1 MGVRGRGFIVFL
13 VIVGVLVACALVSFA
28 WFPSMG
34 MGVALPVIT
43 VPAEVVAENAFF
55 GLNLTNTIIGTILA
69 DIMVIL
75 FIAMGWFASKGWRKE
90 VPNKLQALVE
100 VVVEMIYNFL
110 KGVGGTRLRT
120 TPGMWMIAGTIFFFL
135 LAANLLKLFPGVE
148 SVGKMHCAYAGTK
161 GYAMIEGWTDTS
173 YRLWVDTPLDSGTSQ
188 TAEMEAAC
196 NEYFKYHEYDRLE
209 GNVTLDQARADFD
222 AAEVAVSDANIELDN
237 FRATLGET
245 PTAEQQ
251 EELLALEE
259 AVALAERNL
268 ARANL
273 RATSVES
280 VESLNSQLG
289 ALDAQIAALEEAP
302 ADDHSED
309 AAVAEESTVSL
320 ADLQAQRDQLI
331 ADRNLA
337 LTRIQ
342 YPGATIALTEAQLN
356 QGVVP
361 FVFHITP
368 FVRGPA
374 TDLSLTIML
383 AVFAVVMVQ
392 AYGVYS
398 LGPAYFEKFINIT
411 ALGNLGKKP
420 LGAIDF
426 VVGLIEII
434 SEIGKII
441 SLAFRL
447 FGNLFAGG
455 VALLAIM
462 FLVSLLLPGIIYGLE
477 LVIGVVQALVFS
489 VLFTVFAAQAMESH
503 HGDDHEHAHEH

>member
-1 MGVRGRGFIVFL
+1 MGVRGRGFVVFL
-13 VIVGVLVACALVSFA
+13 VIIGVLVACALVSFA

-55 GLNLTNTIIGTILA
+55 GINLTNTIIGTIIA

-100 VVVEMIYNFL
+100 VVIEMIYNFL
-110 KGVGGTRLRT
+110 KGVGGERLRT
-120 TPGMWMIAGTIFFFL
+120 TPGMWAIAGTIFIFL
-135 LAANLLKLFPGVE
+135 LAGNLLKLFPGVE

-161 GYAMIEGWTDTS
+161 GYPMIHGWTDTS
-173 YRLWVDTPLDSGTSQ
+173 YRLWVDTPLNSGVDQ
-188 TAEMEAAC
+188 TEAMEDAC
-196 NEYFKYHEYDRLE
+196 NEYFVGHEYERFD
-209 GNVTLDQARADFD
+209 GNVTLEQLQTARTE
-222 AAEVAVSDANIELDN
+222 AEVALSDANIELDN
-237 FRATLGET
+237 FRAELGDS

-251 EELLALEE
+251 TALVEFEE
-259 AVALAERNL
+259 ALALAERNL
-268 ARANL
+268 ERASL
-273 RATSVES
+273 RVENF
-280 VESLNSQLG
+280 ESLESLDTQL
-289 ALDAQIAALEEAP
+289 AQLDTQIAAAEEAP
-302 ADDHSED
+302 ADDHSETTD
-309 AAVAEESTVSL
+309 AEAVTVSL
-320 ADLQAQRDQLI
+320 VDLQAQRDQLI

-337 LTRIQ
+337 MTQVQ
-342 YPGATIALTEAQLN
+342 YPGATIALTQAQLD
-356 QGVVP
+356 QGVIP
-361 FVFHITP
+361 YVFHITP

-374 TDLSLTIML
+374 TDLSLTFML
-383 AVFAVVMVQ
+383 AIFAVVMVQ
-392 AYGVYS
+392 AYGVYA
-398 LGPAYFEKFINIT
+398 LGPAYFEKFINIS

-441 SLAFRL
+441 SLSFRL

-462 FLVSLLLPGIIYGLE
+462 FLVSLLAPGIIYGLE

-503 HGDDHEHAHEH
+503 HGDEHDHEHAH